1 METNDKEVSKAP
13 KPTREVNYKGKQY
26 AEAGGASKDIGD
38 KEAKP
43 KKKPVKKEPQAVV
56 KKTLGEKIAENFLV
70 TDKEEIEDRVIYD
83 YIIPGIKN
91 LIEDIIHMILFGGSS
106 NSRIIR
112 ERGETRPRRV
122 RYEDKFDE
130 RRRRDDEFV
139 SYRPSRKPIITFS
152 KESLANQVLS
162 GLCEYVDDYGR
173 VTLKEFYSIVS
184 EVTEGDI
191 DVPTSWTMT
200 KYGWYDMTGA
210 NITHTRSGWCL
221 KMPKAEVLSE

>member
-1 METNDKEVSKAP
+1 MTP
-13 KPTREVNYKGKQY
+13 KPTREIAYKGKQY
-26 AEAGGASKDIGD
+26 ADAGGASKDIGD
-38 KEAKP
+38 KVAAAP
-43 KKKPVKKEPQAVV
+43 KKKAANGKKEPKAVV

-139 SYRPSRKPIITFS
+139 TYRPSRKPVITFS

-210 NITHTRSGWCL
+210 TVTHTRSGWSL
-221 KMPKAEVLSE
+221 KMPKAEVLND